1 MTIQHG
7 NTDCKS
13 RDLWLVN
20 PLLRKKN
27 IYLLNNKDQIE
38 EWSMDSTALS
48 LRERSLVAGTKK
60 KRLGNVELP
69 LVQEAL
75 THCPR
80 AGHQQMVDG

>member
-1 MTIQHG
+1 
-7 NTDCKS
+7 
-13 RDLWLVN
+13 
-20 PLLRKKN
+20 
-27 IYLLNNKDQIE
+27 
-38 EWSMDSTALS
+38 MDSTALS